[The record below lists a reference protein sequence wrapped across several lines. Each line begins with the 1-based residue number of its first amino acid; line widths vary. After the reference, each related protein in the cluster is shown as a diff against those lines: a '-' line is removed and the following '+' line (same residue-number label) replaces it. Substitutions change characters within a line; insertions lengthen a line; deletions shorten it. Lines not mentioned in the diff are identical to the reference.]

1 MKKKE
6 VRRTID
12 IIAAK
17 EKWLVNNG
25 FRKYTYKGRV
35 YFSYKNWKWT
45 QKYVRNTPAIVLMKS
60 KDFKDKKITKE
71 ELKAVMNKAKK
82 IKSKRVA

>member
-17 EKWLVNNG
+17 ENWLVRNG

-45 QKYVRNTPAIVLMKS
+45 QKDVRNTPAIVLMKS
-60 KDFKDKKITKE
+60 KDFKDGNITKE
-71 ELKAVMNKAKK
+71 ELKSTMNKAKE
-82 IKSKRVA
+82 IKARKAA